1 MERIED
7 LVHPD
12 APQASYGGI
21 VVAGKHYENVWL
33 PALPLPMYGLRY
45 RLADAWAVF
54 CGRAAAVQWP
64 HQREADLKAASK
76 GKKR

>member
-12 APQASYGGI
+12 APQAQYRGVETHGRRY
-21 VVAGKHYENVWL
+21 ATVWL
-33 PALPLPMYGLRY
+33 PSLPLPMFGLRY

-54 CGRAAAVQWP
+54 KGRATAVQWP
-64 HQREADLKAASK
+64 HQREGAA
-76 GKKR
+76 